1 MIAGGSKRG
10 ILEHLLQG
18 NSDSKLAKEAE
29 KIISA
34 GTEYLAAGSSDRI
47 RIAGRLVQAAVKG
60 RIFEQS
66 LPPERSLSSSGEPY
80 PEPV

>member
-1 MIAGGSKRG
+1 MPDLIAGGSKRG

-60 RIFEQS
+60 RIFEQC
-66 LPPERSLSSSGEPY
+66 EREFDQLSQTG
-80 PEPV
+80 